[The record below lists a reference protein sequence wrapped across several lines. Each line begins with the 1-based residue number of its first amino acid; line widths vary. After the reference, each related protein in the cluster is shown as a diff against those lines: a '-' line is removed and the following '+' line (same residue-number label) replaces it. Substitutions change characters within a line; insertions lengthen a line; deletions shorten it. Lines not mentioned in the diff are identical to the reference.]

1 MSGVRYAFLELS
13 YGRHAGRVEF
23 DEVDVP
29 YLIVGSNG
37 TGKSTIVEALVR
49 SLYGFRRLRH
59 DERRAHRRRRPWTG
73 GGYRATVGLDGPEG
87 SLTFDRDFD
96 SDEVVVRRVGED
108 LPLFQGEANLARA
121 GETSRRYREV
131 LRGQFGLADLDAYE
145 RTGCVQQGGLIRT
158 ELSEDLLRVAAG
170 GHADV
175 ESAQRRLRAEYRE
188 LTLEPIS
195 EGETRRRKQGRLER
209 LQDEVADLESRA
221 RDAHAAEERRA
232 PLARERDRLKGE
244 IAGLQTEIE
253 GLEAAF
259 EGVSE
264 LETLKTAEEASQG
277 RVRQLESTGH
287 ELDEAMARLDLLQ
300 TRDLAQDEPVY
311 PADFLARVGALA
323 EGLWPRRQK
332 LDATLETLRARVED
346 VASPAREAYVRFLAP
361 AAAVVAGAW
370 LLAQAMTLTGAVL
383 LLAGVAF
390 GAAVW
395 ARRHGVAAERT
406 RLADE
411 LRRAERES
419 RDVEGRIEA
428 LLEGVPDGAS
438 LTPDTLPHRRR
449 EFERQA
455 TERQQL
461 AEAER
466 SLRDAMDRAAQSLE
480 AETTRD
486 SETDADERD
495 RQTAGAVASTGGVTG
510 VVERGRHLLR
520 DLQQAVSEE
529 RDERLAPLKVRL
541 LEASRRSFKL
551 PAGVE
556 ALGGA
561 VRTALQE
568 GRAKHGEL
576 QEELA
581 GLERR
586 IAYEGRPGQSA
597 LALERET
604 AQLREQLDAVDRRAA
619 AYREAS
625 ALITEA
631 YEAFRSTDQERL
643 LVSISRHLEE
653 ISNGELGPLE
663 TTEGLETA
671 RVRAGDRSLPLASP
685 PLSYGQLHITLLAVR
700 LGAADFLAG
709 LGVRLPLLLDD
720 PFVHLDPGRARELW
734 DVLAKIAVERQVI
747 VATQDRLLVDHLGI
761 EPQLDLDSSLPAL
774 SDDRSE
780 RIAGPGT
787 SRSIS
792 VPVSGN
798 GSKSSRPSAEHDRLS
813 PASDTEEASP
823 ADPDLWSFLGDD

>member
-1 MSGVRYAFLELS
+1 VSGVRYKFVELS

-49 SLYGFRRLRH
+49 SLYGFRRLRR
-59 DERRAHRRRRPWTG
+59 DERRGHRRRRPWTG
-73 GGYRATVGLDGPEG
+73 GEYRATVELDGPEG

-96 SDEVVVRRVGED
+96 SHEVVVRRVGED
-108 LPLFQGEANLARA
+108 PPLFEGEANLARA

-175 ESAQRRLRAEYRE
+175 ESAQRRLRAEYHE

-195 EGETRRRKQGRLER
+195 EGESRRRKHGRLER
-209 LQDEVADLESRA
+209 LQEEVADLESRA
-221 RDAHAAEERRA
+221 RDARAAEDRRA

-244 IAGLQTEIE
+244 IAGLRMEIE
-253 GLEAAF
+253 ALEAAF

-264 LETLKTAEEASQG
+264 LETLRTAEEASQG

-287 ELDEAMARLDLLQ
+287 ELDEAMARLHLLQ

-311 PADFLARVGALA
+311 PTDFLARVGALE
-323 EGLWPRRQK
+323 EGLWPRRHT
-332 LDATLETLRARVED
+332 LDATLETLRARVSD
-346 VASPAREAYVRFLAP
+346 VAPPGREAHVRLLAP
-361 AAAVVAGAW
+361 AAAVVAGVW
-370 LLAQAMTLTGAVL
+370 LLAQEMALTGAVL
-383 LLAGVAF
+383 LLGGVAF

-395 ARRHGVAAERT
+395 ARRHGVATERA

-411 LRRAERES
+411 LRRAEEET

-428 LLEGVPDGAS
+428 LLEGVPDGGS

-455 TERQQL
+455 AERQQL

-466 SLRDAMDRAAQSLE
+466 SLRNAMDRATRALE
-480 AETTRD
+480 AETARD
-486 SETDADERD
+486 SEAEVDAKD
-495 RQTAGAVASTGGVTG
+495 RETARAVASTGGVAG
-510 VVERGRHLLR
+510 VVERGRCRLR
-520 DLQQAVSEE
+520 EIQRAVSAE
-529 RDERLAPLKVRL
+529 RAERLAPLKVRL

-556 ALGGA
+556 ATGGA
-561 VRTALQE
+561 VRTSLQDR
-568 GRAKHGEL
+568 RARHGEL
-576 QEELA
+576 QEGLA

-597 LALERET
+597 LALEREIE
-604 AQLREQLDAVDRRAA
+604 QLREQLEATDQRAA

-663 TTEGLETA
+663 ATEGLETA

-734 DVLAKIAVERQVI
+734 DVLAKIALERQVI

-761 EPQLDLDSSLPAL
+761 EPQLDLDSSIAL
-774 SDDRSE
+774 SDDRVE
-780 RIAGPGT
+780 RTGGPGK

-792 VPVSGN
+792 APMSGN
-798 GSKSSRPSAEHDRLS
+798 GSKSGRASAGHDRLS
-813 PASDTEEASP
+813 PASDTEEASA